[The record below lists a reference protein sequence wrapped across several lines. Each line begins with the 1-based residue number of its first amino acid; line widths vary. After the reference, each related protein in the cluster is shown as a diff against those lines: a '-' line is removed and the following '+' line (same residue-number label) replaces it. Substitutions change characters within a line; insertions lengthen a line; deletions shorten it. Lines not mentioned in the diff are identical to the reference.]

1 MVTYSTG
8 TMAQS
13 TVRSA
18 PPSRAQRL
26 SIRGS
31 ALALA
36 LSTLFVVADAA
47 AAGVPIE
54 QATAEQK
61 QSAQTAF
68 QAGIKLFDA
77 KQFGPAFKEF
87 SGSYDIVKSPNAHFM
102 MARCLTEMG
111 ELARAFNELLVAED
125 EARSSPKYKTTLA
138 ESSQLRQELARK
150 VSVIVI
156 TLKGSEQATITVEGV
171 QIPLRKQHA
180 VSPGE
185 VEIVATVHGEAR
197 KRERVNL
204 LPGDVRPITIDVG
217 GSSDGS
223 SEVTPPP
230 GDGGGTQPDPEKPPK
245 DSGGSSGTPYYV
257 VGGISAAA
265 AVGAG
270 ILWGIT
276 GTDYLARRAHRKEC
290 GVDKE
295 KDNAVSDVAPGAVC
309 DDLRSTARLS
319 QDEEDGAS
327 QALISNIGGGLTLG
341 FAVLSAGM
349 FIGGAIASGGD
360 SDDEESAVNVQVIPG
375 PTGVTVLGTF

>member
-1 MVTYSTG
+1 
-8 TMAQS
+8 MAQS

-217 GSSDGS
+217 SASTGSDV
-223 SEVTPPP
+223 EPPP
-230 GDGGGTQPDPEKPPK
+230 GDDGGDRPDPVEPSK
-245 DSGGSSGTPYYV
+245 DSGGSGGTGWFIA
-257 VGGISAAA
+257 GGIMGGAAI
-265 AVGAG
+265 GLG
-270 ILWGIT
+270 I
-276 GTDYLARRAHRKEC
+276 
-290 GVDKE
+290 
-295 KDNAVSDVAPGAVC
+295 
-309 DDLRSTARLS
+309 
-319 QDEEDGAS
+319 
-327 QALISNIGGGLTLG
+327 G
-341 FAVLSAGM
+341 FAVNG
-349 FIGGAIASGGD
+349 IGWLDARTPSDSERTSFNQQAIADGDDPPTCTDSEGTEGDAYDCHVVGMLHREIGFGIGAGVAAALSVTLFAIGAGQGGD
-360 SDDEESAVNVQVIPG
+360 DDGDVSVVVIPG
-375 PTGVTVLGTF
+375 PTSVTVLGAF